1 MGRWRDQTLGLRL
14 TEEEKEIILRRM
26 AEAGH
31 KNVTDYIIC
40 CVCRDN
46 LYNIDTKPILAVK
59 SELSRIGSNI
69 NQIAKVANTS
79 KSIYRNDVF
88 RLEQEVDEL
97 RDIVHKNFMIMK
109 DVKENGLHED

>member
-46 LYNIDTKPILAVK
+46 LYNIDTRIK
-59 SELSRIGSNI
+59 SRHCVNITAQSRILTNITASVRRRIKNCTVLNISCIWKATKRLMNGS
-69 NQIAKVANTS
+69 AA
-79 KSIYRNDVF
+79 
-88 RLEQEVDEL
+88 
-97 RDIVHKNFMIMK
+97 
-109 DVKENGLHED
+109 